1 MLRHSILVWAAL
13 AGLAGVPSQ
22 AFAADGATQSDA
34 QALPVVIASLDKG
47 DTAAARLTAGSVL
60 AGDPRDARMHLL
72 NGLGYHLAA
81 ERGEGSAYALAK
93 VGYQTSL
100 RFDPNDFWAHE
111 FLGVAD
117 FETRD
122 WRAAQ
127 QSFASAVLLRP
138 DDWRAQEGLAA
149 SSYYAGDLPMAALA
163 GVRAAKLAPSEPLAQ
178 RIAALTCAA
187 SGDTGGATRF
197 TRAYEAL
204 GGSADLA
211 SRVNLMERTA
221 QAATAPPAPAAPAAA
236 GATPPNADSQMLV
249 EVTLILSDDTIDRG
263 EGVNLLQGLQAQF
276 GFNESVSGITGHPAS
291 SFERTITGSIAV
303 PQVNYSLNLFNRTR
317 SYYWV
322 LSRPTLTAYLGQ
334 ESDFFVGHTVSVPVS
349 GVNLGSLQS
358 VDAGTSLKL
367 TPLEIGAD
375 KVKFKIEANR
385 SFFDPVSQI
394 QGFSQQISVFKESAS
409 ATAALNFGQTLIL
422 SGLSENVTDSN
433 DNVTPGL
440 SGVPVIGEFFG
451 RHDAETQRTS
461 VLILVTPL
469 APLETTLPRHLD
481 RDGAVA
487 EVAKLWTKMIDP
499 QSDVGAI
506 TGDIGR
512 YYGDKGSAPGLYT
525 GSPAQQSDIALQGPS
540 DKRLLA
546 DALGTIGH

>member
-1 MLRHSILVWAAL
+1 MQRQSVFAWVVL
-13 AGLAGVPSQ
+13 AGLAGVSVQ
-22 AFAADGATQSDA
+22 AFAADSATQSDA
-34 QALPVVIASLDKG
+34 QALPAVIASLDKG
-47 DTAAARLTAGSVL
+47 DTTAARLAASGVL

-81 ERGEGSAYALAK
+81 ERGDGSAYALAK

-100 RFDPNDFWAHE
+100 RFDPNNFWAHE

-149 SSYYAGDLPMAALA
+149 SSYYSGDLQMAALA
-163 GVRAAKLAPSEPLAQ
+163 GTRAAKLAPSQPLAL
-178 RIAALTCAA
+178 RIAALACAA
-187 SGDTGGATRF
+187 RGDTGGAARY

-221 QAATAPPAPAAPAAA
+221 QAAAPPAAPATPAGA

-263 EGVNLLQGLQAQF
+263 DGLNLLQGLQAQF
-276 GFNESVSGITGHPAS
+276 GFNESVTGITGHPTS

-303 PQVNYSLNLFNRTR
+303 PQVTYSLNLFNRTR

-349 GVNLGSLQS
+349 GVNLG
-358 VDAGTSLKL
+358 
-367 TPLEIGAD
+367 
-375 KVKFKIEANR
+375 
-385 SFFDPVSQI
+385 
-394 QGFSQQISVFKESAS
+394 
-409 ATAALNFGQTLIL
+409 
-422 SGLSENVTDSN
+422 
-433 DNVTPGL
+433 
-440 SGVPVIGEFFG
+440 
-451 RHDAETQRTS
+451 
-461 VLILVTPL
+461 
-469 APLETTLPRHLD
+469 TLPVGRRRHQP
-481 RDGAVA
+481 
-487 EVAKLWTKMIDP
+487 E
-499 QSDVGAI
+499 
-506 TGDIGR
+506 
-512 YYGDKGSAPGLYT
+512 
-525 GSPAQQSDIALQGPS
+525 
-540 DKRLLA
+540 A
-546 DALGTIGH
+546 DAARNWR